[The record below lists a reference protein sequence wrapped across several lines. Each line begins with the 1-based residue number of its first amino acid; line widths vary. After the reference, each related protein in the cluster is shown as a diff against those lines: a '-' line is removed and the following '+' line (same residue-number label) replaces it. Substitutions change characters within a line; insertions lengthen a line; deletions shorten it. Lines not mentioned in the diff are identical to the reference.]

1 MIELSN
7 SHFGLYIHIPFC
19 VKKCNYCDFASI
31 IANKDLQRR
40 YIHGLLNEIKSKSS
54 LFNNRTIDS
63 VYIGGGTPTVL
74 DADLLYLLCNSL
86 PIFFNFSD
94 EVEFSI
100 EMNPGTINDKILDM
114 LQKTDINRVSIGV
127 QSFNN
132 DELELLGR
140 LHDKKVAIDTIEKI
154 NPLFN
159 LNIDLMFG
167 IPGQTM
173 SSWENTLNQAIALNP
188 DHISAYSLIIEENTK
203 LHSWIADDKVKLPDE
218 SIEDDMYLTAVNML
232 EKFGYRQYEVSNYA
246 RKNME
251 CQHNIGYWRGSD
263 SLGVGSSSVS
273 YINKLRSKNSDN
285 VLEYLSRI
293 ESDVSPIVY
302 VERDSAKIGL
312 LEEVMLGLRMCE
324 GINLEKLE
332 NKWNYELADAS
343 DYYKQLLNDDVLVLE
358 NENLKLSRK
367 NFRFAN
373 NIIVKMM
380 NEL

>member
-1 MIELSN
+1 MIELSD

-31 IANKDLQRR
+31 ISNEDLRGR

-54 LFNNRTIDS
+54 TFNNIVFDS

-74 DADLLYLLCNSL
+74 DTDLLYLLCNSL
-86 PIFFNFSD
+86 PIFFDFADN
-94 EVEFSI
+94 VEFSI
-100 EMNPGTINDKILDM
+100 EINPGTINDKILDM

-140 LHDKKVAIDTIEKI
+140 VHDKDVAIDTIKKI
-154 NPLFN
+154 SPLFN

-167 IPGQTM
+167 IPGQTIA
-173 SSWENTLNQAIALNP
+173 SWENTLNQAIALNP
-188 DHISAYSLIIEENTK
+188 DHISAYSLIVEENTK
-203 LHSWIADDKVKLPDE
+203 FHSWIEDNKIKLPEE
-218 SIEDDMYLTAVNML
+218 SIEDDMYLTAVNIL
-232 EKFGYRQYEVSNYA
+232 ENSGYMQYEVSNFA
-246 RKNME
+246 RINME
-251 CQHNIGYWRGSD
+251 CQHNIGYWRGND
-263 SLGVGSSSVS
+263 SLGVGSSAVS
-273 YINKLRSKNSDN
+273 YINKIRIKNSDN

-293 ESDVSPIVY
+293 ESNVSPVIY

-312 LEEVMLGLRMCE
+312 LEEVMLGLRLCE
-324 GINLEKLE
+324 GINLVKLE
-332 NKWNYELADAS
+332 NKWNCKLADAS
-343 DYYKQLLNDDVLVLE
+343 DYYKKLLNDGVLILD